1 MKCIID
7 GIKYRITFLVGIIGL
22 TIVGLLSKQS
32 AGCVFIAIAERLKQ
46 KANKE

>member
-7 GIKYRITFLVGIIGL
+7 GIKYRIAFLVGMIGL

-32 AGCVFIAIAERLKQ
+32 AIVSIVAIAERLKQ